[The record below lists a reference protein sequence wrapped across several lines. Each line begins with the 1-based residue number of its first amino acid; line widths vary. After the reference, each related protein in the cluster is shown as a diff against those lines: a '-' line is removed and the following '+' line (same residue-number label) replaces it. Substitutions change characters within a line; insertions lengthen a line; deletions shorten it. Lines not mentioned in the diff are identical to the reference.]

1 MAFDETFKV
10 STMKTCPEVSIITPD
25 DILQRENAQLIYA
38 GETGQ
43 FRCHEPAALQLKIYG
58 IDLHTRFDEISSF
71 RRNITQRDEKPRL
84 NQTRGHNDRISGP
97 SIDNHRECSFP
108 PRLLLPRE
116 SEIKQEMGQ
125 GNGLVD
131 FVRMAN
137 EHRATR
143 ESPWFSLFFT
153 HGRLRTFD

>member
-1 MAFDETFKV
+1 
-10 STMKTCPEVSIITPD
+10 MKTCPEISIITPD
-25 DILQRENAQLIYA
+25 DIVERENAQLIYA

-43 FRCHEPAALQLKIYG
+43 FRRHEPAVLQLKIYG
-58 IDLHTRFDEISSF
+58 IDFHTRFDEISSF
-71 RRNITQRDEKPRL
+71 RRNITQQDEKPRL
-84 NQTRGHNDRISGP
+84 NQKRGHNDRISGP
-97 SIDNHRECSFP
+97 SIDEHRECSFS

-131 FVRMAN
+131 FVRHTN

-143 ESPWFSLFFT
+143 ESS
-153 HGRLRTFD
+153 